1 MEVSGADTLTQWVN
15 QYTQDLY
22 NWAVYKVSD
31 SALAQDLVQ
40 DTFLAAF
47 QKMDSFK
54 RESAPKTWL
63 FSILNNKIVDHYRA
77 KVKQPIKLEDQT
89 FSSFFNDN
97 GDWKVEKRPKDW
109 HSDEKHLLDDDE
121 FQKTLKKCL
130 EALPEKWNACVKL
143 KFLMNKNGDE
153 ICQELDISPTNFWQ
167 IMHRA
172 KLNLRDCV
180 ESYWFNN

>member
-1 MEVSGADTLTQWVN
+1 
-15 QYTQDLY
+15 
-22 NWAVYKVSD
+22 
-31 SALAQDLVQ
+31 
-40 DTFLAAF
+40 
-47 QKMDSFK
+47 MDSFK

-121 FQKTLKKCL
+121 FQKTLKKYL
-130 EALPEKWNACVKL
+130 TQLSAQQHY
-143 KFLMNKNGDE
+143 
-153 ICQELDISPTNFWQ
+153 I
-167 IMHRA
+167 
-172 KLNLRDCV
+172 
-180 ESYWFNN
+180 